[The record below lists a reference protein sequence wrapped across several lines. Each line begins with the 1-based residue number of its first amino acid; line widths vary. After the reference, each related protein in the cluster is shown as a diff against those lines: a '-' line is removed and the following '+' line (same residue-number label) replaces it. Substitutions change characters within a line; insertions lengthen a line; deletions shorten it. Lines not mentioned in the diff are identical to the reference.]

1 MMLRPNDYKWING
14 IGVYFFMLDGINI
27 KLKKL
32 IRNKFDTIEEVELL
46 FFDIAVD
53 LNRLIPMKYKKIS
66 YDDGILKFSNS
77 LEFIKN
83 DYNVLYKNHRQ
94 ELIEINDLRNKFEHV
109 PHVIK
114 WTNYVGSNMSK
125 NITFINDEYNF
136 DIIEGNIDTIK
147 KREKNNE
154 KLKWKIS
161 TDGFVEIVIFL
172 NEVFMKIQEKIKNY
186 FNNND
191 ALEHPYIQKLIRIDF
206 NEYIRQLQNL

>member
-1 MMLRPNDYKWING
+1 
-14 IGVYFFMLDGINI
+14 MLDGINI

-109 PHVIK
+109 PHVIR
-114 WTNYVGSNMSK
+114 WTNYAESNMSK

-161 TDGFVEIVIFL
+161 TDEFVEIVIFL

-206 NEYIRQLQNL
+206 NENIRQLQNLGYNIVKKNH

>member
-1 MMLRPNDYKWING
+1 MILRPNDYKWING
-14 IGVYFFMLDGINI
+14 IGVYFFMLDKINI
-27 KLKKL
+27 KLKQL
-32 IRNKFDTIEEVELL
+32 IRNKFDTVEEVELL

-83 DYNVLYKNHRQ
+83 DYNVLYKNHYQ
-94 ELIEINDLRNKFEHV
+94 ELIEINDVRNKFEHV
-109 PHVIK
+109 PHVIR

-136 DIIEGNIDTIK
+136 DIIEGNIDIIK

-161 TDGFVEIVIFL
+161 TDEFVEIVIFL
-172 NEVFMKIQEKIKNY
+172 NEVFIKIQEKIKNY

-191 ALEHPYIQKLIRIDF
+191 ALEHPYIQKLISIDF